1 MISSAVEPLL
11 KRSDNILVRC
21 SFSAL
26 SSIFWNKHG
35 ADVCAVTE
43 PILLHC
49 KIWIFV
55 GFSVAGI
62 PTIVE
67 ASWSQCALFGIAN
80 IDLDPSALLSNSSWC
95 NKLRFPCLSGD
106 VGKKCVKTLG
116 VHQMGSIDGMQSAA
130 LRHWE
135 PGSSCLSCLG
145 ALSRVDGVEF
155 SWQCC

>member
-35 ADVCAVTE
+35 ADVCVVTE
-43 PILLHC
+43 PILRHC

-55 GFSVAGI
+55 GSSVAGI

-67 ASWSQCALFGIAN
+67 ASWPQFALLGIAN
-80 IDLDPSALLSNSSWC
+80 IDLDPSALVEQQFLVQQAA
-95 NKLRFPCLSGD
+95 LPMFD
-106 VGKKCVKTLG
+106 VGKKGVKTLG
-116 VHQMGSIDGMQSAA
+116 VHQMGSIDGKQSAA

-145 ALSRVDGVEF
+145 ALSRVDGVEL